1 MELFINLPVAGINA
15 AVTDHF
21 EMLFRDMA
29 DKTLYELHNR
39 KGFFH
44 IGVIFV
50 AVVMEGNKVAIIVVN
65 PGRGNN
71 GAPQIAPD
79 IFYGSV
85 GVTFIRFCIDIET
98 VFVFTVTAGFYLFK
112 RRADSGFHFTQQGS
126 AESSAEVGI
135 VEVIDIAPETVIAV
149 AAFRNQAVDMRVPF
163 QISAKGVKD
172 HDETGSEVH
181 GLILLKKHTG
191 NNTVHGMEEAV
202 KEGTVTQKKLPEL
215 LINREDAMAV
225 DDIYELKGHRSSALH
240 GVEITTGRAE
250 AAVTAERDKFQL
262 AAVGTAVHGA
272 AERGITTV
280 DHFIYVV
287 NNRLTWM

>member
-135 VEVIDIAPETVIAV
+135 VEVIDIAPETIIAV

-250 AAVTAERDKFQL
+250 AAVTAERDN
-262 AAVGTAVHGA
+262 
-272 AERGITTV
+272 

>member
-1 MELFINLPVAGINA
+1 
-15 AVTDHF
+15 
-21 EMLFRDMA
+21 
-29 DKTLYELHNR
+29 
-39 KGFFH
+39 
-44 IGVIFV
+44 
-50 AVVMEGNKVAIIVVN
+50 MEGNKVAIIVVN

>member
-1 MELFINLPVAGINA
+1 
-15 AVTDHF
+15 
-21 EMLFRDMA
+21 
-29 DKTLYELHNR
+29 
-39 KGFFH
+39 
-44 IGVIFV
+44 
-50 AVVMEGNKVAIIVVN
+50 
-65 PGRGNN
+65 
-71 GAPQIAPD
+71 
-79 IFYGSV
+79 
-85 GVTFIRFCIDIET
+85 
-98 VFVFTVTAGFYLFK
+98 
-112 RRADSGFHFTQQGS
+112 
-126 AESSAEVGI
+126 
-135 VEVIDIAPETVIAV
+135 
-149 AAFRNQAVDMRVPF
+149 MRVPF
-163 QISAKGVKD
+163 QIPAKGVKD

-250 AAVTAERDKFQL
+250 AAVTAKRDKFQL

-272 AERGITTV
+272 AESGITTV

>member
-1 MELFINLPVAGINA
+1 MFPA
-15 AVTDHF
+15 
-21 EMLFRDMA
+21 
-29 DKTLYELHNR
+29 
-39 KGFFH
+39 
-44 IGVIFV
+44 
-50 AVVMEGNKVAIIVVN
+50 
-65 PGRGNN
+65 
-71 GAPQIAPD
+71 
-79 IFYGSV
+79 
-85 GVTFIRFCIDIET
+85 
-98 VFVFTVTAGFYLFK
+98 TAGFNLFK
-112 RRADSGFHFTQQGS
+112 GCPGPGFHFVKQGS
-126 AESSAEVGI
+126 AESIAEIGI
-135 VEVIDIAPETVIAV
+135 VEVTDAAPETVIAV
-149 AAFRNQAVDMRVPF
+149 AAFRNQAVDMWVPF
-163 QISAKGVKD
+163 QIPAKGVKD

-250 AAVTAERDKFQL
+250 AAVTAERDN
-262 AAVGTAVHGA
+262 
-272 AERGITTV
+272 